1 MEDDDLRSF
10 RLTTRGRAT
19 WRWRFRHAPQKHQS
33 MMKNHHRMASEV
45 VTPRRGII
53 INRHAEEGQL
63 DDTSIIFT
71 TDNGNFH
78 AKHGKK

>member
-1 MEDDDLRSF
+1 
-10 RLTTRGRAT
+10 
-19 WRWRFRHAPQKHQS
+19 

-63 DDTSIIFT
+63 DYTSIIFT